1 MVSLKTF
8 VVYDISSNK
17 TRERLSENLLDIG
30 FIRLQKSLFLGILDK
45 SLYDNIL
52 YKVNL
57 EEGDKVLII
66 PICEKCFGQ
75 LYKEGEMNLSTER
88 PRILI
93 FG

>member
-1 MVSLKTF
+1 MKTF

>member
-1 MVSLKTF
+1 VVGLKTF
-8 VVYDISSNK
+8 VVYDITSNK
-17 TRERLSENLLDIG
+17 TRERLSENLLDVG
-30 FIRLQKSLFLGILDK
+30 FIRLQRSLFLGIVDK
-45 SLYDNIL
+45 SVFDDLL

-75 LYKEGEMNLSTER
+75 LYKKGEMNLSSER

>member
-1 MVSLKTF
+1 VVSLKTF